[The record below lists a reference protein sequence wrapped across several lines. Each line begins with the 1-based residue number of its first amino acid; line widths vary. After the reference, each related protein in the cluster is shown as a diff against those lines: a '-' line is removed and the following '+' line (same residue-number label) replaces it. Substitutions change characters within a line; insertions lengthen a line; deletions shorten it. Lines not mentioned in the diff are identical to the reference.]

1 MKKKILLTISFLASR
16 HSDDVKRCIDSLES
30 IRKALPCEVIAV
42 DTSGGDEAL
51 REMLYE
57 YVDEVV
63 PFTWCDDFAKARN
76 AGLER
81 AKGEWFLYIDDD
93 EWFVETETI
102 IYFFESGIYKKYDG
116 ANYIVRNFTNR
127 EGTMWTDAWVSRMVK
142 LQPGRRFISP
152 VHEYFFPV
160 PDSIVALNAMVYH
173 FGYAYA
179 TKADARKHFER
190 NSRLLKKML
199 EQEPDNVR
207 WREQML
213 MEYATIS
220 DWQALYEFSEECL
233 ERFRDCRG
241 EDEDGA
247 WGAFL
252 AARIIA
258 KDGVKDYERAYELCE
273 NGLKDKRISQLAQAF
288 MCLRKGR
295 YGMHLGKYA
304 QTEVSVL
311 EYLNWKKY
319 FEKHERML
327 VRQSNVPFV
336 RSVFEPLQLHHAYSV
351 LVCAGLKQKKI
362 NYLKKYWAELDYGK
376 EHVHVYPYM
385 PECLIEAM
393 ATMPSDPVFI
403 SVLQTVFGN
412 DSLWK
417 TFQLGLLK
425 WVMEGREGSLHLIK
439 LLKEADI
446 DDSFLKVYYLRNQ
459 VCVFPEERSDEELQK
474 LLETYASCAV
484 EYFKDSYADQLELG
498 CMEELPPDYRA
509 VLLLQELLGERQLE
523 KKLAIIK
530 QVVEAYP
537 PMADT
542 MKRYLRLLEQ
552 APESQPDAQAA
563 LKLQQMAE
571 QVLKQVDVLVEM
583 GQLAEARS
591 VVQQLRVMLPED
603 KRIREMDEQL
613 GR

>member
-1 MKKKILLTISFLASR
+1 MQKKILLSISFLASR
-16 HSDDVKRCIDSLES
+16 HSEDVKRCIDSLEP

-42 DTSGGDEAL
+42 DTSGGDEVL

-102 IYFFESGIYKKYDG
+102 IYFFESGIYKKYDA
-116 ANYIVRNFTNR
+116 ANYIVRNFTDLA
-127 EGTMWTDAWVSRMVK
+127 GTMWTDAWVSRMVR
-142 LQPGRRFISP
+142 LQPGRCFVSP
-152 VHEYFFPV
+152 IHEYFFPI
-160 PDSIVALNAMVYH
+160 PDSIAALKSMVYH

-179 TKADARKHFER
+179 TMADARKHFER
-190 NSRLLKKML
+190 NSNLLKKML

-220 DWQALYEFSEECL
+220 DWKSLYEFSEECL
-233 ERFRDCRG
+233 ERLRDRRG

-258 KDGVKDYERAYELCE
+258 MDGVEDYERAYELCE
-273 NGLKDKRISQLAQAF
+273 NGLKDKRITQLAQTF

-304 QTEVSVL
+304 QTEASVL

-319 FEKHERML
+319 FEKHDRVL

-351 LVCAGLKQKKI
+351 LICAGLKQKKI
-362 NYLKKYWAELDYGK
+362 YYLKKYWAELDYGK
-376 EHVHVYPYM
+376 EYTNVYPNM

-393 ATMPSDPVFI
+393 AIMPSDKIFI
-403 SVLQTVFGN
+403 SVLQTAFSN

-417 TFQLGLLK
+417 IFQLRLLA
-425 WVMEGREGSLHLIK
+425 WVMEEQEGSLHLIK

-459 VCVFPEERSDEELQK
+459 VCNFSEEKSEEELQK
-474 LLETYASCAV
+474 LLETYVSCATD
-484 EYFKDSYADQLELG
+484 YFKDSYTDQLELG

-509 VLLLQELLGERQLE
+509 VLLLQKLLEEQYLE
-523 KKLAIIK
+523 KKLTLVK
-530 QVVEAYP
+530 QVVESYP

-542 MKRYLRLLEQ
+542 MKRYLRVIEQ
-552 APESQPDAQAA
+552 ASESQPDAQAV
-563 LKLQQMAE
+563 LKLQQMTE
-571 QVLKQVDVLVEM
+571 QVLQQVDVLIKE
-583 GQLAEARS
+583 GQVTEAKS
-591 VVQQLRVMLPED
+591 IIQQLRAMLPED
-603 KRIREMDEQL
+603 KRIREFEEQL
-613 GR
+613 C

>member
-1 MKKKILLTISFLASR
+1 MQKKILLTISFLASR
-16 HSDDVKRCIDSLES
+16 HSDDVKRCIDSLGP

-51 REMLYE
+51 REMLDE
-57 YVDEVV
+57 YADEVV
-63 PFTWCDDFAKARN
+63 PFMWCDDFAKARN

-81 AKGEWFLYIDDD
+81 ARGEWFLYLDDD

-116 ANYIVRNFTNR
+116 ANYIVRNFTNKA
-127 EGTMWTDAWVSRMVK
+127 GTMWTDAWVSRMVR
-142 LQPGRRFISP
+142 LQPGRRFVSP
-152 VHEYFFPV
+152 VHEYFFPI
-160 PDSIVALNAMVYH
+160 PESIVALKSMVYH

-179 TKADARKHFER
+179 TMEDARKHFER
-190 NSRLLKKML
+190 NSSLLKKML

-207 WREQML
+207 WSEQML

-220 DWQALYEFSEECL
+220 DWKSLYGFAEECL
-233 ERFRDCRG
+233 ERFCDHRG
-241 EDEDGA
+241 EEADGA

-258 KDGVKDYERAYELCE
+258 MDGLKDYERAYEFCE
-273 NGLKDKRISQLAQAF
+273 KGLKDKRITPLAQAF

-295 YGMHLGKYA
+295 YGIHLGKYT
-304 QTEVSVL
+304 QTEACVL

-319 FEKHERML
+319 FEQHDRVL
-327 VRQSNVPFV
+327 VRQSSVPFV
-336 RSVFEPLQLHHAYSV
+336 RSVFEPLQLNHGYSV
-351 LVCAGLKQKKI
+351 LICAGLKQKKI
-362 NYLKKYWAELDYGK
+362 SYLKKYWEELDYGK
-376 EHVHVYPYM
+376 EHEHLCPLM

-403 SVLQTVFGN
+403 PVLQTVSGN

-439 LLKEADI
+439 LLKEANI

-459 VCVFPEERSDEELQK
+459 VCGFPEEKSGEELHK
-474 LLETYASCAV
+474 LLETYASCAA
-484 EYFKDSYADQLELG
+484 EYFKDSYTDQLELG

-509 VLLLQELLGERQLE
+509 VLLLQKLLEEQQLE
-523 KKLAIIK
+523 KKLTLVK

-542 MKRYLRLLEQ
+542 MKRYLRVIEQ
-552 APESQPDAQAA
+552 APESQPDVQDA

-571 QVLKQVDVLVEM
+571 QVLKQVDVLIKM

-591 VVQQLRVMLPED
+591 IVQQLRTMLPED
-603 KRIREMDEQL
+603 KRIRELEERL
-613 GR
+613 EK